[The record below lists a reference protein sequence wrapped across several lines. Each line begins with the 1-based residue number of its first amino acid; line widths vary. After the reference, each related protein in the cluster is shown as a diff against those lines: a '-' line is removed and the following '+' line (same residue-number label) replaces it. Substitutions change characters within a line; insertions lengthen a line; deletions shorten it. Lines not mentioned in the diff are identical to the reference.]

1 MMFHHTVPAT
11 MRQDEK
17 CQFCGKPATR
27 FLFAAFVCDDE
38 ECIEKARMERGGP
51 GGHKKR
57 DLSELL
63 GEG

>member
-1 MMFHHTVPAT
+1 MMSHEAVPAT

-38 ECIEKARMERGGP
+38 E
-51 GGHKKR
+51 
-57 DLSELL
+57 
-63 GEG
+63 